1 MQMPEHPEELDQEIR
16 TVVGAPPPLL
26 VVLSGPSGVGKDA
39 VMARM
44 KEREIAMHYT
54 VTATTRRQR
63 PAEVHGRDYFF
74 IAEEEF
80 KRLIAADELLEW
92 ALVYG
97 DYKGIPKQ
105 QVRDAWAQGLDVLLR
120 IDVQG
125 AATIR
130 RLAPEALL
138 IFLAPPSFAEL
149 TRRLRQRRTESEEAL
164 QRRIEAAR
172 QEMAALETFDYV
184 VVNYEDRLDD
194 AVDRIVSVLLAEKM
208 KVKPRRVVL

>member
-1 MQMPEHPEELDQEIR
+1 MPMPECREELDQE
-16 TVVGAPPPLL
+16 VSAAVGAPPPLL
-26 VVLSGPSGVGKDA
+26 IVLSGPSGAGKDA
-39 VMARM
+39 VMTRM
-44 KEREIAMHYT
+44 KERGVPMHYT
-54 VTATTRRQR
+54 VTATTRARR

-74 IAEEEF
+74 IAEDEF
-80 KRLIAADELLEW
+80 KRLIAEDELLEW

-97 DYKGIPKQ
+97 DFKGIPKQ

-138 IFLAPPSFAEL
+138 IFLAPPGMEEL
-149 TRRLRQRRTESEEAL
+149 ARRLRQRRTESEEAL
-164 QRRIEAAR
+164 ARRLQAAR
-172 QEMAALETFDYV
+172 QEMGTLNLFDYV
-184 VVNYEDRLDD
+184 VVNYEDRLDE
-194 AVDRIVSVLLAEKM
+194 AVDRIVAILWAEKM

>member
-1 MQMPEHPEELDQEIR
+1 MQMPEHPTELDQEIAG
-16 TVVGAPPPLL
+16 VVGAPPPLL

-39 VMARM
+39 VMGRM
-44 KEREIAMHYT
+44 KERGLSMHYT
-54 VTATTRRQR
+54 VTATTRQRR
-63 PAEVHGRDYFF
+63 PAEEHGRDYYF
-74 IAEEEF
+74 ISEDEF
-80 KRLIAADELLEW
+80 QRLIAADELLEW

-105 QVRDAWAQGLDVLLR
+105 PVRAAMAQGQDVLLR

-125 AATIR
+125 AATVR
-130 RLAPEALL
+130 RLAPEAVL
-138 IFLAPPSFAEL
+138 IFLAPPSMDEL

-172 QEMAALETFDYV
+172 QEMAALADFDYV

-194 AVDRIVSVLLAEKM
+194 AVDRIVSILWAEKM
-208 KVKPRRVVL
+208 RVRPRRVAL

>member
-1 MQMPEHPEELDQEIR
+1 MPEHPDALDHEIEEF
-16 TVVGAPPPLL
+16 VGVPPPLL

-39 VMARM
+39 VMTRM
-44 KEREIAMHYT
+44 KAREIPIHYT
-54 VTATTRRQR
+54 VTATTRSRR
-63 PAEVHGRDYFF
+63 PAEVHGQDYFF
-74 IAEEEF
+74 ISEAEF
-80 KRLIAADELLEW
+80 KRLIAEDDLLEW

-105 QVRDAWAQGLDVLLR
+105 QVRDAMAQGQDVLLR

-130 RLAPEALL
+130 QLAPEAVLV
-138 IFLAPPSFAEL
+138 FLAPPSMAEL

-164 QRRIEAAR
+164 QRRLKAAR
-172 QEMAALETFDYV
+172 QEMATIDTFDYI

-194 AVDRIVSVLLAEKM
+194 AVDRIVAILWAEKM
-208 KVKPRRVVL
+208 RVRPRKVTL

>member
-16 TVVGAPPPLL
+16 EVVGAPPPLL

-39 VMARM
+39 VMVRM
-44 KEREIAMHYT
+44 KERGIAMHYT
-54 VTATTRRQR
+54 VTATTRPRR
-63 PAEVHGRDYFF
+63 PAEVHGRDYNFLSEAEF
-74 IAEEEF
+74 KGLIAE
-80 KRLIAADELLEW
+80 DELLEW

-105 QVRDAWAQGLDVLLR
+105 PVREALARGQDVLLR

-130 RLAPEALL
+130 RLAPEAVLV
-138 IFLAPPSFAEL
+138 FLTPPSLAEL
-149 TRRLRQRRTESEEAL
+149 TRRLRQRRTESEESL
-164 QRRIEAAR
+164 QRRLEAAR
-172 QEMAALETFDYV
+172 QEMATLDTFDYA

-194 AVDRIVSVLLAEKM
+194 AVDRIVSILWAEKM
-208 KVKPRRVVL
+208 RVRPRRVVL

>member
-1 MQMPEHPEELDQEIR
+1 MPEHPEELAPEIIE
-16 TVVGAPPPLL
+16 VVGKPTPLL

-39 VMARM
+39 LMTRM
-44 KEREIAMHYT
+44 KGRGIPMHYT
-54 VTATTRRQR
+54 VTATTRPQR

-74 IAEEEF
+74 VSEAEFE
-80 KRLIAADELLEW
+80 RLIAEDELLEW

-130 RLAPEALL
+130 RLVPEALL
-138 IFLAPPSFAEL
+138 IFLAPPSMDEL
-149 TRRLRQRRTESEEAL
+149 VRRLRQRRTESEEAL
-164 QRRIEAAR
+164 ERRLEEAR
-172 QEMAALETFDYV
+172 REMGALDRFDYA
-184 VVNYEDRLDD
+184 VVNYADRLDE
-194 AVDRIVSVLLAEKM
+194 AVDRVVAILLAEKM
-208 KVKPRRVVL
+208 RVHPRRARL